1 MWTPKNDGQFI
12 RVGVVDSLYHP
23 DEHLSDAYMT
33 NRRENYIHTETSDT
47 TGHGG
52 DVLETVG
59 YFAPNAEFNLYRV
72 IAETGQARRG
82 DLVQAIAD
90 ANQHGLDFLN
100 LSVGIAHHEEENY
113 DCGGQCRIAE
123 ETRLAINDGLT
134 IVAAAGNRT
143 RDASLAVNCPAR
155 VTNTICVGGLVS
167 RCTASL
173 VEGEE
178 SGQYWVRNDGI
189 HGPFCGQ
196 RDCSQARS
204 CSDHRY
210 EKPWMGNV
218 SFHNATPAVVAPV
231 HHPSKSSEAPV
242 LQSGTS
248 FATPIVCGLLAAI
261 AGDLLEKGINPSPS
275 EFHTAVVNGAA
286 EIDEGDIG
294 KFQAGATWDHL
305 IDDQTAG
312 NS

>member
-1 MWTPKNDGQFI
+1 MRTPKNDGQFI
-12 RVGVVDSLYHP
+12 RVGIVDSLYYP
-23 DEHLSDAYMT
+23 DEALSSAYPI
-33 NRRENYIHTETSDT
+33 NRRENYIHTKASDT

-52 DVLETVG
+52 DVLEILG

-72 IAETGQARRG
+72 IAENGRAKRG
-82 DLVQAIAD
+82 DLIQAMTD

-100 LSVGIAHHEEENY
+100 ISVGIAHHEEENY

-123 ETRLAINDGLT
+123 EARLAINDGLT
-134 IVAAAGNRT
+134 VVAAAGNRE
-143 RDASLAVNCPAR
+143 RDTSLGVHCPAR
-155 VTNTICVGGLVS
+155 VANVICVGGLVS
-167 RCTASL
+167 RCTAPL
-173 VEGEE
+173 VEGDK

-196 RDCSQARS
+196 RDCSPARS

-210 EKPWMGNV
+210 EKPWTGNV

-231 HHPSKSSEAPV
+231 HHPAKSSEAPV

-261 AGDLLEKGINPSPS
+261 AGDLLEYGINPSPT
-275 EFHTAVVNGAA
+275 EFHTAVLNGAA

-294 KFQAGATWDHL
+294 KFQAGSTWDRL
-305 IDDQTAG
+305 TDDRTAD
-312 NS
+312 SS